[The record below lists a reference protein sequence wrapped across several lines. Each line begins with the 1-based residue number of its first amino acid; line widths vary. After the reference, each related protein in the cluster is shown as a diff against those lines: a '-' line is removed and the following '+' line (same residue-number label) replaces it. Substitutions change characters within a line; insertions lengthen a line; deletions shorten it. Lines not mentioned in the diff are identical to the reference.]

1 MGDFED
7 FKIWYAK
14 SLAQN
19 TFVNADADRKIENT
33 ATVGEEIQLMFC
45 GPMKFQ
51 KRQTDVS
58 QATAADKTAPDTG
71 TAGSYIKLVFLQK
84 RDTTNFQVLGRLLTL
99 FYLKNSDEDFTKGRI
114 GLENADNPE
123 LDVIPTATAGYKFIS
138 FMQRPN
144 EDNPSIIQWELE
156 LEFLGDHTVLGSR

>member
-14 SLAQN
+14 SLNLN
-19 TFVNADADRKIENT
+19 TFANADADRKIENT
-33 ATVGEEIQLMFC
+33 TGAEGIQLLFC

-51 KRQTDVS
+51 KRNTDVS
-58 QATAADKTAPDTG
+58 QATASDKTSPDTG
-71 TAGSYIKLVFLQK
+71 TAGSYVKMVILQK
-84 RDTTNFQVLGRLLTL
+84 RTTTNAQILSKLLEL
-99 FYLKNSDEDFTKGRI
+99 FYLKNNDGDFTKGRI
-114 GLENADNPE
+114 GLKNADNPE

-144 EDNPSIIQWELE
+144 EDTPNNIQWELE